1 MGLFHFFRRKRGQ
14 KKLDEVAERYE
25 SEVLLEDQKKDAAQV
40 KRYLIEQCEEMAKE
54 ATDMAAAKQE
64 YQSVTSYLTDIQ
76 LIESMEQ
83 QDRDKLT
90 DTAMNIMNLTQAR
103 ADMQRKAAR
112 IPDPV
117 YNQLDMMKEEVPK
130 AIVRLK
136 ENEKRQSVMKRDLD
150 YLEGEKVEWTYE
162 KAAIRDEQKI
172 CKRVSTVIFSLEA
185 ICVAVF
191 LSLILT
197 DKQEYTSAILIVML
211 VVAVILCLVLL
222 RIQNNKRDLKQ
233 CSVNYNKAVSIQNS
247 IKLKYINIANAVDY
261 AHEKYHVTSGEEL
274 EKQWQI
280 YLETVK
286 EREKLE
292 QAQDDLNYYSGALI
306 RLLRRYDLYD
316 AGIWVYQAAALVD
329 RKEMVEV
336 KHALLERRNKIW
348 TKIEGERASIL
359 TARSEILSLAS
370 QQNMMTAEMRG
381 ILDVV
386 DKIVS

>member
-14 KKLDEVAERYE
+14 KKLDEVVERYE

>member
-1 MGLFHFFRRKRGQ
+1 MGWFHFFRRKKGQ

-40 KRYLIEQCEEMAKE
+40 KRYLIERCEEMAKE
-54 ATDMAAAKQE
+54 ATDMAAAKRE

-76 LIESMEQ
+76 MIESMEQ

-136 ENEKRQSVMKRDLD
+136 ENEKQQSVMKRDLD

-172 CKRVSTVIFSLEA
+172 CKRVCTVIFSLEA

-191 LSLILT
+191 MSLILT

-211 VVAVILCLVLL
+211 VVAAILCLVLL

-261 AHEKYHVTSGEEL
+261 AHEKYHVTSAEEL

-370 QQNMMTAEMRG
+370 QQNMMTAKMRG